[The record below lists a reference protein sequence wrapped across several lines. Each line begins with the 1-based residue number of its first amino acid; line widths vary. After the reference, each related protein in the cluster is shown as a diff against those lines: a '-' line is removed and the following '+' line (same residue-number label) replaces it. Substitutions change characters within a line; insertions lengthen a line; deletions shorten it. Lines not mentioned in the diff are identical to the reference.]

1 MNADPTTDRR
11 CHWPARLR
19 PGALRFARAS
29 NNYAD
34 TIAFYRDLVGLPVL
48 GEFVDSFD
56 AEGTIFGLPDASVQ
70 LEIVRARHE
79 DEADNG
85 GGADQLVLYLDN
97 AMELSAGTS
106 RLRAAGL
113 LPDLQP
119 HAYWAAN
126 GAVTYRD
133 PDGRAMIFAPWVFGR
148 DIDPVARLVSSSTKG
163 VSA

>member
-1 MNADPTTDRR
+1 
-11 CHWPARLR
+11 
-19 PGALRFARAS
+19 LRFARAS
-29 NNYAD
+29 NNYAG
-34 TIAFYRDLVGLPVL
+34 TIAFYRDLVGLPVI

-70 LEIVRARHE
+70 LEIVRVRHE
-79 DEADNG
+79 DEADS
-85 GGADQLVLYLDN
+85 GADQLVLYLDN
-97 AMELSAGTS
+97 AMELSAATS
-106 RLRAAGL
+106 RLRETGL
-113 LPDLQP
+113 LPDLET

-133 PDGRAMIFAPWVFGR
+133 PDGRAIIFAPWVFGR